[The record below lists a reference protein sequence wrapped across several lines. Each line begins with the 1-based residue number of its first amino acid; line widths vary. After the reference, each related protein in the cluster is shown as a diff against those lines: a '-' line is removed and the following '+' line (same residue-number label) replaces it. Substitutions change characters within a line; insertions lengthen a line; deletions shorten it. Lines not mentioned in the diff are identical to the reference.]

1 MPNIK
6 KRPFFTR
13 KRHSIDMWKKIKS
26 LSRQG
31 FKRKEIEEQ
40 LSIQIDK
47 ATFSVNIRK
56 DYNVERVNSR
66 SKNRTNTNTQ
76 KIIPNTFNLTRA
88 ALR

>member
-1 MPNIK
+1 MPNNK

-13 KRHSIDMWKKIKS
+13 KRHSIDMWKKIQS

-66 SKNRTNTNTQ
+66 SKNRTNTNTDE
-76 KIIPNTFNLTRA
+76 KL
-88 ALR
+88 LRDFEND